1 MKFSPFIFIFSLLF
15 SSCHSSKN
23 IEKKK
28 MDTVRINIASDPT
41 TLDPRKTRSLNERIL
56 TNMLFEGLTRSG
68 KEGKSELALAKDVLI
83 SEGGTRYIFSLKE
96 AFWTNGDKIR
106 PRDFVYAWQKVLN
119 PSFFSENAY
128 QLFCIKNAQKIKKGE
143 LAPLDLGVKE
153 LDEYTL
159 QIDLESPVP
168 YLLELLSFSVFFPV
182 HENMDVEGN
191 GWDLKKTELISCG
204 PFSLKKWKHN
214 DFIEVIKNNTYW
226 DSETVALSSIY
237 MTMVSEDTEMR
248 MFENNELDWAGSPM
262 STLSFDVLKEV
273 KEKGS
278 LCSSPMMGTC
288 FFRLNVE
295 KAPFDNVH
303 IRKAFAL
310 AVNRQEIVDHVIQG
324 GQRIALRLVSDAK
337 DSYFND
343 ADKIQANVLFKKG
356 LEELG
361 IKKEDLPRI
370 SFLYASNQRNHLI
383 AQAVQQDW
391 REAFGLDI
399 ILEAIETKV
408 YYSRIAKQD
417 YQIASGSWLADYN
430 DPESFLE
437 VFKYK
442 QASTNNTHWENSSYV
457 EIMDLARNLPVKER
471 EIKLVECEALLM
483 KEMPIIPIYHLDS
496 LYVKNKNVKEVLV
509 SPIGNLDFKW
519 AYIDNSN

>member
-1 MKFSPFIFIFSLLF
+1 MRFIPLVFVFSLLF
-15 SSCHSSKN
+15 SSCYSSKN
-23 IEKKK
+23 MEKKK
-28 MDTVRINIASDPT
+28 QDTVRINIASDPT

-68 KEGKSELALAKDVLI
+68 KGGKSELALAKDVI
-83 SEGGTRYIFSLKE
+83 IGQEGTRYIFRLKE
-96 AFWTNGDKIR
+96 AYWTNGDRIR
-106 PRDFVYAWQKVLN
+106 PRDFVYAWQKVLS
-119 PSFFSENAY
+119 PEFLSENAY
-128 QLFCIKNAQKIKKGE
+128 QLFCIKNAQKVKQGE
-143 LAPLDLGVKE
+143 MTYADLGVSE
-153 LDEYTL
+153 LDENTL
-159 QIDLESPVP
+159 QIDLEAPVP

-182 HENMDVEGN
+182 HEKMDVEEK
-191 GWDLKKTELISCG
+191 GWDLKKTDLISCG
-204 PFSLKKWKHN
+204 PFSLKEWKHN

-226 DSETVALSSIY
+226 DSATVTLPSIY

-248 MFENNELDWAGSPM
+248 MFENKELDWAGSPM

-273 KEKGS
+273 KESGS
-278 LCSSPMMGTC
+278 LFSSPMMGTC

-295 KAPFDNVH
+295 KPPFDNVH

-324 GQRIALRLVSDAK
+324 GQRTALRLVPGSK
-337 DSYFND
+337 DSYFKD
-343 ADKIQANVLFKKG
+343 ADKIQAQALFKKG

-361 IKKEDLPRI
+361 LLKENLPKI
-370 SFLYASNQRNHLI
+370 TFLYASNQRNHLI

-391 REAFGLDI
+391 KEVLGLDV
-399 ILEAIETKV
+399 ILEAIETKA
-408 YYSRIAKQD
+408 YYSRIARQD
-417 YQIASGSWLADYN
+417 YQMASGSWVADYN

-442 QASTNNTHWENSSYV
+442 KASTNNTHWENHSYA
-457 EIMDLARNLPVKER
+457 EIMDLARNLRGEER
-471 EIKLVECEALLM
+471 EIKLSECESLLM

-519 AYIDNSN
+519 AYVDNPN